1 MRSLL
6 TIVSMIAVLG
16 MGCGGAPKQAAGP
29 LDPVEPTYSME
40 EVSTMAEGFTVALV
54 NPEPEDDGKAH
65 SYCTGVWVS
74 ESDILTAAHCVV
86 GVTKHLEESDPEDA
100 PARNVFETD
109 YRYIV
114 ASENQG
120 VNHEP
125 SALHRARLVKIDRS
139 HDLALL
145 RTLRGGRPVHKFAHV
160 AEELP
165 GIGEHVVMVGHP
177 RGMYFTHVEGVI
189 AQYHKDLPTPK
200 KGPFV
205 QVNGTVFFGMSGG
218 GCFDKHGHLL
228 GIASFMPPVPN
239 MGIYIH
245 RDSLVNFL
253 TESK

>member
-1 MRSLL
+1 MKRLL
-6 TIVSMIAVLG
+6 TIVMIGVFGLV
-16 MGCGGAPKQAAGP
+16 GCGGHVKQAAGP

-54 NPEPEDDGKAH
+54 NPEAEDDGKAH

-74 ESDILTAAHCVV
+74 ESDVLTAAHCVL

-100 PARNVFETD
+100 PARNPFATD

-114 ASENQG
+114 AGENQG

-125 SALHRARLVKIDRS
+125 SALHRAALVKLDRS

-145 RTLRGGRPVHKFAHV
+145 RTLKGGRPAHKFAHV

-165 GIGEHVVMVGHP
+165 ALGEHVVMVGHP
-177 RGMYFTHVEGVI
+177 RGMYFTHVEGTI
-189 AQYHKDLPTPK
+189 SQYHKDLPTPK
-200 KGPFV
+200 KGPFI
-205 QVNGTVFFGMSGG
+205 QVNGTLFFGMSGG

-228 GIASFMPPVPN
+228 GIASFMPPVPS

-245 RDSLVNFL
+245 RDSVSAFL
-253 TESK
+253 ESK